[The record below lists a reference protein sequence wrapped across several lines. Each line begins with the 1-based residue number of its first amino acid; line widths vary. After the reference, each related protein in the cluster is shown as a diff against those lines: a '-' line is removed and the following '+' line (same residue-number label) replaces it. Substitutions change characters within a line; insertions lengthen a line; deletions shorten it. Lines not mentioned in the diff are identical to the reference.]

1 MREVLTRRR
10 VLLLLLLE
18 AVRSREVEEV
28 DMADKLREGRIRVAA
43 AVPLALVRQVE
54 RALV

>member
-10 VLLLLLLE
+10 LLLLLLK